1 MPPFEVSSK
10 SSWQLSLVAGRISSS
25 PIVKGFL
32 ALAMQ
37 LATKNDAVSTDTFDE
52 VVAFNNCFC
61 SLCLWFFFWKTPETC
76 VLMHSAW
83 SPCGKAVVKVSWLP
97 WIHILYR
104 ADLENVNHLLQW
116 THNLSRILGV
126 FFKWSFLFV
135 GSLRVSDLS
144 SLDLS
149 PLSKKPYHDV
159 CLFTHFGGG

>member
-52 VVAFNNCFC
+52 VVVFNKCFC
-61 SLCLWFFFWKTPETC
+61 SLCSWFFFWKIPKTF

-126 FFKWSFLFV
+126 FFKWSFLSV
-135 GSLRVSDLS
+135 GSLRVFWSLILGSFSPFKEALS
-144 SLDLS
+144 WRLS
-149 PLSKKPYHDV
+149 FHS
-159 CLFTHFGGG
+159 FWWG